1 MKKNLKSM
9 SSKYM
14 YIIFGLYMMT
24 LFMNNTTFFLTSDI
38 VNIVIKII
46 RYSIYSLF
54 ALNIFLDWKKGN
66 SFTIP
71 MIASLVLSILVFIF
85 SKNKDIVILVLTIIA
100 LKNCDFDKLV
110 KVAFGVF
117 LTMILLTVDLSLLKV
132 FPDWIY
138 GRGELIRHSLG
149 LYYPTITQGLYLSV
163 ILMYCYLRKSDAK
176 SIELLI
182 LETINIFL
190 YTYTNGRLSFIL
202 CSFIL
207 TMMFLSKF
215 KNIKYITR
223 YAMCKKILK
232 VLCYTFPTL
241 MFLLSFS
248 LSVSYSSGN
257 NIVKNVDHV
266 LSGRLKYSN
275 EALKKYEIT
284 LFGTD
289 IKWNGW
295 GGHGYVKNN
304 NFSLSEYNYVDISY
318 IRILFDYGIVVT
330 ILILYAYT
338 TILIRS
344 YNQKKYWLCIII
356 LYILIWS
363 FIEPYIIYIGKNIF
377 VLAFRN
383 IINDGKK
390 IRFLDYN
397 FLGNLKIQ
405 KK

>member
-1 MKKNLKSM
+1 MKENLKSM

-38 VNIVIKII
+38 VNVIIKII

-54 ALNIFLDWKKGN
+54 VLNIFLDWKKGD

-71 MIASLVLSILVFIF
+71 MIASLVLAVLVFIF
-85 SKNKDIVILVLTIIA
+85 SKNKDIVIFVLTIIA

-110 KVAFGVF
+110 KVALGVF
-117 LTMILLTVDLSLLKV
+117 LTMLLLTVDLSLLKV
-132 FPDWIY
+132 LPDWTY

-176 SIELLI
+176 LIELLI

-207 TMMFLSKF
+207 AMMVISKF
-215 KNIKYITR
+215 ENIKYITK

-232 VLCYTFPTL
+232 VLCYTFPIL

-257 NIVKNVDHV
+257 SIVKNIDQV

-284 LFGTD
+284 LFGKD

-304 NFSLSEYNYVDISY
+304 NFNSSEYNYVDISY
-318 IRILFDYGIVVT
+318 IRILLDYGIVAT

-338 TILIRS
+338 AILIKS
-344 YNQKKYWLCIII
+344 YNQKKYWLCIIMF
-356 LYILIWS
+356 YILIWS

-377 VLAFRN
+377 ALAFRN
-383 IINDGKK
+383 IINEGKK

-397 FLGNLKIQ
+397 FLKNHKTQ